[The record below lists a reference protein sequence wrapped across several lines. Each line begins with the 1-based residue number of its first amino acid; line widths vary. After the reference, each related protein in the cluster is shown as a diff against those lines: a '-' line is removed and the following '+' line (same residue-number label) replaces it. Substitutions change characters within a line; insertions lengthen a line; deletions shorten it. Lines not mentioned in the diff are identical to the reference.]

1 MTTAEASA
9 DAVAARVVE
18 LRARYPHHFLGIRLP
33 DGFRPEALLAE
44 YARNGV
50 IASYERPDRGL
61 ALVAVGEAGRVELP
75 PGAAPTALRGDVARL
90 LAPELVSDDPALR
103 PRLLGG
109 FAFRQDRLPG
119 DPWDGFGCGSLI
131 LPELLFVRDGESSG
145 VVVAPGPDPTDPDPT
160 GPDATGPDA
169 TGPDAAGREPAER
182 IAQLLALAPA
192 SPQPSRQPLKVLQD
206 VDRDRWQA
214 SVSAI
219 AEEVRDGLYEK
230 AVLAAS
236 RELGGDGLIDAGAT
250 MSALRRNYPHC
261 HLFTVSVNGS
271 TFLGASPEL
280 LVGLSGSDVNALG
293 LAGSAQRGT
302 TDQEDERLGQ
312 ALLES
317 AKDRIEHETVVRA
330 IREALTDATSVLR
343 APNQPRLRRFRNIQ
357 HLATEISGTVLPG
370 IDVLELVERLHPTPA
385 VCGWPTDAARKVIAA
400 HEHMDRGWYAGP
412 IGWIDAAGDGEF
424 AVALRSALV
433 RGTRAWL
440 FAGNGIMGDSD
451 PASEL
456 AEVDLKFSPLTE
468 ALSGAPA

>member
-18 LRARYPHHFLGIRLP
+18 LRARYPHRFLGIRLP

-44 YARNGV
+44 HARSGV

-90 LAPELVSDDPALR
+90 LAPELLSDDPALLR

-145 VVVAPGPDPTDPDPT
+145 VVVAPDPDTT
-160 GPDATGPDA
+160 GGDAT
-169 TGPDAAGREPAER
+169 GREPAER
-182 IAQLLALAPA
+182 IAKLLALPPD
-192 SPQPSRQPLKVLQD
+192 SPQPSRQPLRVLRD
-206 VDRDRWQA
+206 VDRERWQA

-302 TDQEDERLGQ
+302 TDQEDERLGR

-412 IGWIDAAGDGEF
+412 VGWVDAAGDGEF

-456 AEVDLKFSPLTE
+456 AEVDLKFNPLAE
-468 ALSGAPA
+468 ALSGAPV